1 MHKSHA
7 LFATKLRRLL
17 WHEATT
23 LTNITAEGSLIGF
36 CLSFAFIFRAM
47 QRSNEF
53 LIMEIWRKSQTF
65 ISSPAINSHLWSY
78 KFQYEDINALI
89 AFLVSAR
96 EMRNGFIRY
105 SNLLGNQIREHPT
118 TRLSTQFDLHKLVL
132 VFWFGLQ
139 CVYYAKSEFP
149 TGEGR
154 QEAHKWLENK
164 MWDGV
169 RKKCR

>member
-1 MHKSHA
+1 VARKFVCRCGTVICAAAFPLITNTHAPMHKSHA

-65 ISSPAINSHLWSY
+65 ISSPAINSHL
-78 KFQYEDINALI
+78 
-89 AFLVSAR
+89 
-96 EMRNGFIRY
+96 
-105 SNLLGNQIREHPT
+105 
-118 TRLSTQFDLHKLVL
+118 
-132 VFWFGLQ
+132 
-139 CVYYAKSEFP
+139 
-149 TGEGR
+149 
-154 QEAHKWLENK
+154 
-164 MWDGV
+164 
-169 RKKCR
+169 